1 MSRLVEEAS
10 HWFQKGVHMLY
21 LNRKP
26 GDAVIINQTI
36 EVKVIEVRGRTV
48 KLGFAFPP
56 DASVLRAEVVEQ
68 IREANQSAVDT
79 VRALGSLENGKTR
92 PGKDHA

>member
-1 MSRLVEEAS
+1 
-10 HWFQKGVHMLY
+10 MLY

-56 DASVLRAEVVEQ
+56 DATVLRAEVVDQ
-68 IREANQSAVDT
+68 VKEANQSAVDT
-79 VRALGSLENGKTR
+79 VHAIENLGNGKGGR
-92 PGKDHA
+92 G